1 MLYPIFSTG
10 ILFFVYCGSNFD
22 GRKDLTFYRFRVIIQ
37 TTKNSSN
44 GGLFGEY
51 FYDHISSHS
60 HFRNT
65 WKQWRQ
71 EAQRASDFQTK
82 GLQSA

>member
-1 MLYPIFSTG
+1 MLYHFFFAG
-10 ILFFVYCGSNFD
+10 VLFFVYSGSNFD

-37 TTKNSSN
+37 TTENSSN